1 MRISVLT
8 VSDRCSR
15 GEAED
20 KSGPLISAILSDAQT
35 VCYRCVPDER
45 DVITVRFWD

>member
-1 MRISVLT
+1 MIAGVLT

-20 KSGPLISAILSDAQT
+20 RSGALLEELLGADGYA
-35 VCYRCVPDER
+35 VERRCV
-45 DVITVRFWD
+45 